1 MQPRS
6 DIHTMGSGA
15 SLGAIDGAYAAYAPV
30 STGQMSLEPQDLDDA
45 DAFFQG
51 SLFNED
57 EKRLMSNL
65 VGYTAKTTFG
75 SVEYTM
81 PLRCLAVETVETP
94 HRVTRVA
101 LCLHGFGDDR
111 CMALWSHFWLPMA
124 EKGFHVVA
132 LDLPG
137 FGRASGKGG
146 KDWSTNCSGELL
158 LRLME
163 CLGAPDGSV
172 SVFAEGIG
180 ACAFLRAYAQ
190 NPAPFAAHHVLLNVQ
205 IGEVPKGLREN
216 LEARGADIMLCGC
229 EKFYPTQPPW
239 MLSGLNQ
246 LSQML
251 LDPSS
256 MGLLGTFVLWK
267 VKDADGPTPIKS
279 MKDGSWWIGSLEKT
293 ALAVAG
299 HALVFRASA
308 ECFEELLDYV
318 QMAPRKVTVK
328 TGLHLGPEMTSIEMG
343 EINDTFSVFI
353 RIRPLLERE
362 LKAGS
367 ENCLAVSDTDFPR
380 DPPPQ
385 RISVQGGDSSMKGNY
400 VFNRVFEQS
409 MSQEA
414 IYNATAKP
422 FVQDFLTGTNVTI
435 FAYGQTGTGKTYTI
449 FGPREDPGI
458 VTRSLSDIFERLP
471 TDKELHYEY
480 VQLYLDDF
488 KDLLVDTPGL
498 GKLVEGKA
506 GVELFGLT
514 SHRATSAAQ
523 ILKAVAT
530 GATRRATRAQDM
542 NEVSSR
548 SHAIL
553 MLRLKH
559 GGDGEIFS
567 SMFIVDLAGSERVAR
582 SGVTGDGFAEATN
595 VNLSLTAL
603 GRVVMSL
610 IEADTNNTNQIN
622 QSKVFIPYNASPLT
636 KLLKAGLGGNSK
648 TALIAC
654 VTQAA
659 DSLSESISTLRF
671 AMQASHVKN
680 KVEQKETQDQA
691 AQEREKIAQAGNQ
704 LNLTGGKG
712 SVGLTS
718 GDVEVWGTWKS
729 AAEETVILLGGL
741 GNGLEELQDLITALT
756 DINCQVLAPRLPGSA
771 EKHLDSDVAVLLE
784 LCDWLGLAKPL
795 LYGQDWGAV
804 RAVRYKIAN
813 PKRASNLVLEN
824 RLNKM
829 DEAQYKAKMKK
840 DPNFALQEYTGP
852 WLWFFDGTF
861 PKSLDG
867 SSLGNNVKGFKGK
880 VLFLWPYHTKGKHDP
895 PKRVTTCSKVAELYA
910 KAVKTKPVDSYL
922 LTDADIATRIVG
934 FLV

>member
-1 MQPRS
+1 
-6 DIHTMGSGA
+6 MGSGA
-15 SLGAIDGAYAAYAPV
+15 SSASDHGDLPA
-30 STGQMSLEPQDLDDA
+30 STERMFLEPQDMEDA
-45 DAFFQG
+45 DAFFRG
-51 SLFNED
+51 DTFSED
-57 EKRLMSNL
+57 EKLLFSRI
-65 VGYTAKTTFG
+65 VGYVAKTSLG
-75 SVEYTM
+75 GMEYTM
-81 PLRCLAVETVETP
+81 PLRCLQAAEAEASES
-94 HRVTRVA
+94 RVA

-111 CMALWSHFWLPMA
+111 CMALWTHFWLPMT

-137 FGRASGKGG
+137 FGRASGRPG
-146 KDWSTNCSGELL
+146 KDWSAVDGELL

-163 CLGAPDGSV
+163 CLRMRDGRV

-190 NPAPFAAHHVLLNVQ
+190 DSAPFAGHHVLLNVQ

-216 LEARGADIMLCGC
+216 LESRGADIMLCGC

-246 LSQML
+246 LSQLL
-251 LDPSS
+251 LDPST
-256 MGLLGTFVLWK
+256 MGQLGTFVLWK
-267 VKDADGPTPIKS
+267 VKNADGPTPIKS
-279 MKDGSWWIGSLEKT
+279 MRDGTWWTGNLEKT
-293 ALAVAG
+293 ALAKAG

-308 ECFEELLDYV
+308 DCFRELFDYV
-318 QMAPRKVTVK
+318 AAPPRKVIVK
-328 TGLHLGPEMTSIEMG
+328 TALQGPEMTSIETG

-385 RISVQGGDSSMKGNY
+385 RIVVQAGDANLKGSY

-414 IYNATAKP
+414 VFNSTAKP
-422 FVQDFLTGTNVTI
+422 FVQDFLAGTNVTI

-449 FGPREDPGI
+449 FGPAEDPGI
-458 VTRSLSDIFERLP
+458 VTRSLSDIFEKMP
-471 TDKELHYEY
+471 AGKELHYEY

-488 KDLLVDTPGL
+488 KDLLADASGL

-506 GVELFGLT
+506 GVELLGLS
-514 SHRATSAAQ
+514 SHKATSASE
-523 ILKAVAT
+523 ILQAVAK

-553 MLRLKH
+553 MLRLKEGD
-559 GGDGEIFS
+559 GGDVFS

-582 SGVTGDGFAEATN
+582 SGVTGDGFTEATN

-610 IEADTNNTNQIN
+610 IEADITQT
-622 QSKVFIPYNASPLT
+622 KAFIPYNASPLT
-636 KLLKAGLGGNSK
+636 MLLKAGLGGNSK
-648 TALIAC
+648 TALVAC

-659 DSLSESISTLRF
+659 DSLSESVSTLRF

-680 KVEQKETQDQA
+680 KVEQKEAQDRA
-691 AQEREKIAQAGNQ
+691 DQEKTKIAEAAHE
-704 LNLTGGKG
+704 LRLSGGKG
-712 SVGLTS
+712 SVELTS
-718 GDVEVWGTWKS
+718 GSIEIWGTWQS

-741 GNGLEELQDLITALT
+741 GSELEQLEGLITALR
-756 DINCQVLAPRLPGSA
+756 DIGRQVLAPKLPGTA
-771 EKHLDSDVAVLLE
+771 EKHLDADVSILLE
-784 LCDWLGLAKPL
+784 LLDWLGLAKPAF
-795 LYGQDWGAV
+795 YGRDWGAV
-804 RAVRYKIAN
+804 RAVRFKMAH
-813 PKRASNLVLEN
+813 PKRSGNLVLEN

-829 DEAQYKAKMKK
+829 SEAQYKAKMKK
-840 DPNFALQEYTGP
+840 DPNYALQEYMGP

-867 SSLGNNVKGFKGK
+867 SGIGNNVKGFKGN
-880 VLFLWPYHTKGKHDP
+880 VLFLWPYHTKGRHDP
-895 PKRVTTCSKVAELYA
+895 PKRVTTCSKVADVYA

-922 LTDADIATRIVG
+922 MTDADIASRIVG
-934 FLV
+934 FAE

>member
-1 MQPRS
+1 M
-6 DIHTMGSGA
+6 
-15 SLGAIDGAYAAYAPV
+15 
-30 STGQMSLEPQDLDDA
+30 EDA
-45 DAFFQG
+45 DAFFRG
-51 SLFNED
+51 DTFSED
-57 EKRLMSNL
+57 EKLLFSRI
-65 VGYTAKTTFG
+65 VGYVAKTSLG
-75 SVEYTM
+75 GMEYTM
-81 PLRCLAVETVETP
+81 PLRCLQAAEAEASES
-94 HRVTRVA
+94 RVA

-111 CMALWSHFWLPMA
+111 CMALWTHFWLPMT
-124 EKGFHVVA
+124 EKRFHVVA

-137 FGRASGKGG
+137 FGRASGRPG
-146 KDWSTNCSGELL
+146 KDWSAVDGELL

-163 CLGAPDGSV
+163 CLRMRDGRV

-190 NPAPFAAHHVLLNVQ
+190 DTAPFAGHHVLLNVQ

-216 LEARGADIMLCGC
+216 LESRGADIMLCGC

-246 LSQML
+246 LSQLL
-251 LDPSS
+251 LDPST
-256 MGLLGTFVLWK
+256 MGQLGTFVLWK
-267 VKDADGPTPIKS
+267 VKNADGPTPIKS
-279 MKDGSWWIGSLEKT
+279 MRDGTWWTGNLEKT
-293 ALAVAG
+293 ALAKAG

-308 ECFEELLDYV
+308 DCFRELFDYV
-318 QMAPRKVTVK
+318 AAPPRKVVVK
-328 TGLHLGPEMTSIEMG
+328 TALQGPEMTSIETG

-385 RISVQGGDSSMKGNY
+385 RIVVQAGDANLKGSY

-414 IYNATAKP
+414 VFNSTAKP
-422 FVQDFLTGTNVTI
+422 FVQDFLAGTNVTI

-449 FGPREDPGI
+449 FGPAEDPGI
-458 VTRSLSDIFERLP
+458 VTRSLSDIFEKMP
-471 TDKELHYEY
+471 AGKELHYEY

-488 KDLLVDTPGL
+488 KDLLADASGL

-506 GVELFGLT
+506 GVELLGLS
-514 SHRATSAAQ
+514 SHKATSASE
-523 ILKAVAT
+523 ILQAVAK

-553 MLRLKH
+553 MLRLKEGD
-559 GGDGEIFS
+559 GGDVFS

-582 SGVTGDGFAEATN
+582 SGVTGDGFTEATN

-610 IEADTNNTNQIN
+610 IEADITQT
-622 QSKVFIPYNASPLT
+622 KAFIPYNASPLT
-636 KLLKAGLGGNSK
+636 MLLKAGLGGNSK
-648 TALIAC
+648 TALVAC

-659 DSLSESISTLRF
+659 DSLSESVSTLRF

-680 KVEQKETQDQA
+680 KVEQKEAQDRA
-691 AQEREKIAQAGNQ
+691 DQEKTKIAEAAHE
-704 LNLTGGKG
+704 LRLSGGKG
-712 SVGLTS
+712 SVELTS
-718 GDVEVWGTWKS
+718 GSIEIWGTWQS

-741 GNGLEELQDLITALT
+741 GSELEQLEGLITALR
-756 DINCQVLAPRLPGSA
+756 DIGRQVLAPKLPGTA
-771 EKHLDSDVAVLLE
+771 EKHLDADVSILLE
-784 LCDWLGLAKPL
+784 LLDWLGLAKPAF
-795 LYGQDWGAV
+795 YGRDWGAV
-804 RAVRYKIAN
+804 RAVRFKMAH
-813 PKRASNLVLEN
+813 PKRSGNLVLEN

-829 DEAQYKAKMKK
+829 NEAQYKAKMKK
-840 DPNFALQEYTGP
+840 DPNYALQEYMGP

-867 SSLGNNVKGFKGK
+867 SGIGNNVKGFKGN
-880 VLFLWPYHTKGKHDP
+880 VLFLWPYHTKGRHDP
-895 PKRVTTCSKVAELYA
+895 PKRVTTCSKVADVYA

-922 LTDADIATRIVG
+922 MTDADIASGIVG
-934 FLV
+934 FAE

>member
-1 MQPRS
+1 
-6 DIHTMGSGA
+6 MGSGA
-15 SLGAIDGAYAAYAPV
+15 SLNASADGVQVHVPA
-30 STGQMSLEPQDLDDA
+30 STERMFLEPQDMEDA
-45 DAFFQG
+45 DAFFG
-51 SLFNED
+51 RDDTFSED
-57 EKRLMSNL
+57 EKLLFSRM
-65 VGYTAKTTFG
+65 VGYVAKTCLG
-75 SVEYTM
+75 GIEYTM
-81 PLRCLAVETVETP
+81 PLRCLQAAEASES
-94 HRVTRVA
+94 RVA

-111 CMALWSHFWLPMA
+111 CMALWSHFWLPMT

-137 FGRASGKGG
+137 FGRASGRPGS
-146 KDWSTNCSGELL
+146 KDWSALDGELL

-163 CLGAPDGSV
+163 CLRIPDGCV

-190 NPAPFAAHHVLLNVQ
+190 DGTPFAGHHVLLNVQ

-216 LEARGADIMLCGC
+216 LESRGADIMLCGC
-229 EKFYPTQPPW
+229 EKFYPAQPPW

-246 LSQML
+246 LSQLL
-251 LDPSS
+251 LDPST

-279 MKDGSWWIGSLEKT
+279 MRDGTWWTGNLEKT
-293 ALAVAG
+293 ALAKAG

-308 ECFEELLDYV
+308 DCFRELFDYV
-318 QMAPRKVTVK
+318 AAPPRKVVAK
-328 TGLHLGPEMTSIEMG
+328 IALQGPEMTSIEMG

-385 RISVQGGDSSMKGNY
+385 RIVVQAGDASLKGSY

-414 IYNATAKP
+414 VYDSTAKP
-422 FVQDFLTGTNVTI
+422 FVQDFLAGTNVTL

-449 FGPREDPGI
+449 FGPAEDPGI
-458 VTRSLSDIFERLP
+458 VARSLSDIFERLP
-471 TDKELHYEY
+471 ADKELHYEY

-488 KDLLVDTPGL
+488 KDLLADASGL

-506 GVELFGLT
+506 GVELLGLS
-514 SHRATSAAQ
+514 SHKATSASE
-523 ILKAVAT
+523 ILQAVAK

-553 MLRLKH
+553 MLRLTH
-559 GGDGEIFS
+559 GDGGDVFS

-582 SGVTGDGFAEATN
+582 SGVTGEGFTEATN

-610 IEADTNNTNQIN
+610 IEADIN
-622 QSKVFIPYNASPLT
+622 QTKAFIPYNASPLT
-636 KLLKAGLGGNSK
+636 MLLKSGLGGNSK

-659 DSLSESISTLRF
+659 DSLSESVSTLRF

-680 KVEQKETQDQA
+680 KVAQKEAQDRA
-691 AQEREKIAQAGNQ
+691 DQEKTKIAEAAHE
-704 LNLTGGKG
+704 LHLSGGRG
-712 SVGLTS
+712 SVALTAGS
-718 GDVEVWGTWKS
+718 IEIWGAWQS

-741 GNGLEELQDLITALT
+741 GSELEQLEGLITALR
-756 DINCQVLAPRLPGSA
+756 DINRQVLAPKLPGTA
-771 EKHLDSDVAVLLE
+771 EKHLDSDVAILLE
-784 LCDWLGLAKPL
+784 LLDWLGLAKPVF
-795 LYGQDWGAV
+795 YGRDWGAV
-804 RAVRYKIAN
+804 RAVKFKMAH
-813 PKRASNLVLEN
+813 PKRSGNLVLEN

-840 DPNFALQEYTGP
+840 DPNFALQEYMGP

-867 SSLGNNVKGFKGK
+867 SGVGNNVKGFKGN
-880 VLFLWPYHTKGKHDP
+880 VLFLWPYHTKGRHDP
-895 PKRVTTCSKVAELYA
+895 PKRVTTCSKVADVYA

-922 LTDADIATRIVG
+922 MTDADIASRIAG
-934 FLV
+934 FAE